1 MKTSCSIP
9 HPLFTMDGV
18 STVDVEP
25 VAVDVDDFF
34 DVDGFSWGKME
45 HPRKSMM
52 SLVMQDTIING
63 DGGVMAHGHGEDFDA
78 VVKSDSKPSGHL
90 FLRTNFFW
98 TTRGEQKKI
107 ITRCAETARIATADK
122 LTGQCVCLCAFV
134 SLFCALWCNLQVS
147 LAQLKIL
154 KWSQIKSSIFYIYMI
169 IYPMTRGEE
178 GSIFP
183 FAHGQ
188 IRSEEEEGTYWCFA

>member
-90 FLRTNFFW
+90 FLS
-98 TTRGEQKKI
+98 
-107 ITRCAETARIATADK
+107 ALPVATCHLPVA
-122 LTGQCVCLCAFV
+122 
-134 SLFCALWCNLQVS
+134 
-147 LAQLKIL
+147 
-154 KWSQIKSSIFYIYMI
+154 
-169 IYPMTRGEE
+169 
-178 GSIFP
+178 
-183 FAHGQ
+183 
-188 IRSEEEEGTYWCFA
+188 